1 MSASKLSRKLA
12 DANVVEQ
19 RMDLVKNHR
28 ALYAKKTFKPGDV
41 ISQFKARA
49 TFPTPSYLTVQ
60 ISDTAHIELFPDH
73 LECVNH
79 SCEPNSFFDT
89 STLEFVALKHIE
101 QGDEFFFFYPSS
113 EWDMVQAFKC
123 HCGNPSCLGL
133 IKGAKHLSQEAV
145 KKYRFTDYIKGKL
158 GI

>member
-1 MSASKLSRKLA
+1 MSASKVERKLA

-28 ALYAKKTFKPGDV
+28 ALYAKRSFKPGDV
-41 ISQFKARA
+41 ISEFKARA
-49 TFPTPSYLTVQ
+49 TFSKPTYLTVQ

-89 STLEFVALKHIE
+89 STLEFIALRHIE

-113 EWDMVQAFKC
+113 EWDMDQAFKC
-123 HCGNPSCLGL
+123 HCGNPTCLGM
-133 IKGAKHLSQEAV
+133 IQGAKYLDKEAI